1 MKPIFTEFL
10 HEAAFAFH
18 NNGGAFDVEHS
29 RRNRYITGM
38 KKKTADDAPRVGGFP
53 LHWNYMLTGKGG
65 NQTRE
70 DGYMNIVGVNVG
82 YIYKDDKFQSLTVSF
97 YSKNKRREQ
106 LEAIPVEADF
116 PTDEEIQSI
125 LIKFWEEVDARYVP
139 AKDQGVDSEVEKYVQ
154 ALKESKN
161 VIFHGAPGTGKT
173 FLAKMVA
180 ADIVSNGATTD
191 LTTLSPDLQSHIGF
205 VQFHPSYDYT
215 DFVEGLRPVDGDNGQ
230 INIRWQPGV
239 FYKFINAARE
249 QKSNPEATFDA
260 SWDRLLELID
270 SKGFIIVPNALRG
283 EFGVELNITGDGLAT
298 RTYQSEYGQGEWL
311 SGKGR
316 FYSHNQMYRVYRGL
330 PGVPAGGHDNYRK
343 AILNYMIDHV
353 GLILYNKLD
362 SASQAS
368 YVFIIDEINRGEL
381 GKIFGELFFI
391 LSIQVTEVKRVQF
404 RHSTPICTLK
414 THQSFMFRKM
424 SILSGR

>member
-1 MKPIFTEFL
+1 M
-10 HEAAFAFH
+10 
-18 NNGGAFDVEHS
+18 
-29 RRNRYITGM
+29 
-38 KKKTADDAPRVGGFP
+38 
-53 LHWNYMLTGKGG
+53 
-65 NQTRE
+65 
-70 DGYMNIVGVNVG
+70 
-82 YIYKDDKFQSLTVSF
+82 
-97 YSKNKRREQ
+97 
-106 LEAIPVEADF
+106 
-116 PTDEEIQSI
+116 
-125 LIKFWEEVDARYVP
+125 IKFWEEVDARYVP

-316 FYSHNQMYRVYRGL
+316 FYSHNQMYRVYRACL
-330 PGVPAGGHDNYRK
+330 VYRRV
-343 AILNYMIDHV
+343 AMI
-353 GLILYNKLD
+353 
-362 SASQAS
+362 
-368 YVFIIDEINRGEL
+368 IIARR
-381 GKIFGELFFI
+381 F
-391 LSIQVTEVKRVQF
+391 
-404 RHSTPICTLK
+404 STT
-414 THQSFMFRKM
+414 
-424 SILSGR
+424 